1 MDLISIKRK
10 YRNIR
15 NTIIVAFLITL
26 FLICIISIKEIRTV
40 ILKEKVFVSFTKQC
54 EQATIKEQEIIAE
67 KKAKEE
73 AERKAKLPDLTQQG
87 VNNIANLYTS
97 TEKRV
102 FLTFDDGPSKRV
114 TIPILDIL
122 KQENIKAS
130 FFVLGSRVELYPN
143 IVKRAYE
150 ENHYIANHGYS
161 HIYSQIYASPQS
173 VFDEYNKT
181 LTAIRNAIGKQ
192 EYNPHLFRF
201 PGGYTGGR
209 YAPIKQEAS
218 VLLEQNGILKVDWNA
233 LTGDSAG
240 NTTTEQFLQEIDRTA
255 NGKNTVVLLMHD
267 AGDKIPT
274 LEALPQIIAYFR
286 DRGYAFENFYSVIK

>member
-1 MDLISIKRK
+1 MDLISIRRK
-10 YRNIR
+10 YRNKR
-15 NTIIVAFLITL
+15 NTIIIAFLVTIFLLCVIT
-26 FLICIISIKEIRTV
+26 IQEIRTIV
-40 ILKEKVFVSFTKQC
+40 IKERVYVSFEKQYEEAIIR
-54 EQATIKEQEIIAE
+54 EQKMIQE

-73 AERKAKLPDLTQQG
+73 AERKAKLPNLTQEG
-87 VNNIANLYTS
+87 INNITNLYQS

-102 FLTFDDGPSKRV
+102 FLTFDDGPSKNA

-143 IVKRAYE
+143 IVKRAYD

-173 VFDEYNKT
+173 VFDEYSKT
-181 LTAIRNAIGKQ
+181 LTAIQNALGTQ

-209 YAPIKQEAS
+209 YAQIKQEAS
-218 VLLEQNGILKVDWNA
+218 VLLEQNGIVKVDWNA

-240 NTTTEQFLQEIDRTA
+240 NKTTEQFLQEIDKTA
-255 NGKNTVVLLMHD
+255 NGKNTVVVLMHD
-267 AGDKIPT
+267 AGDKLAT
-274 LEALPQIIAYFR
+274 VEALPQIIAYFR